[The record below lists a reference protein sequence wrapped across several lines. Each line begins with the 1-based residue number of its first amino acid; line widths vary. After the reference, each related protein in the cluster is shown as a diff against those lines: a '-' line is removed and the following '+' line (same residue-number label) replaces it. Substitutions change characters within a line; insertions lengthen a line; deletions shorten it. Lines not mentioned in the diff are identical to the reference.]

1 MRGDLH
7 MHTSWSDGRD
17 TVEAMVTEGHRLGYE
32 YLAITDH
39 SPNAGTSRTLTIDG
53 VKPQA
58 DEIAAMR
65 ERFPSMAIFH
75 GCEVDILPD
84 GRLDFPDRVLEKFD
98 IVLASLH
105 DSAGQDADHL
115 EKRYMS
121 AMKHP
126 LVTLITH
133 PTNRILPHRRGYKLD
148 YERLFATAVET
159 GTFMEIDGAPS
170 HLDMDGALA
179 RRALAAG
186 VTVTIDSDSHRA
198 EMLGR
203 QMELGVATA
212 RRGWVEPKHV
222 LNTRPAA
229 EVRAL
234 MRNGRVAPDYPR
246 RLWLLR
252 ADPGTRSSHGG
263 CRERDRIAERPSV
276 GVHRPA
282 TLPLYALGNAVCG
295 SPPTDLPRCSTSHRR
310 SKGLSRAR

>member
-1 MRGDLH
+1 

-17 TVEAMVTEGHRLGYE
+17 TVEAMIAECHRLGYE

-39 SPNAGTSRTLTIDG
+39 SQSAGTSRTLTADG
-53 VKPQA
+53 LKHQA

-75 GCEVDILPD
+75 GCEVDIMPD

-105 DSAGQDADHL
+105 DSAGHDPERL
-115 EKRYMS
+115 ERRYVS

-133 PTNRILPHRRGYKLD
+133 PTNRVLPHRPGYRLD

-159 GTFMEIDGAPS
+159 GTFMEIDGSPS

-186 VTVTIDSDSHRA
+186 VTVTIDSDSHRV

-222 LNTRPAA
+222 VNTRPAA
-229 EVRAL
+229 ELRAL
-234 MRNGRVAPDYPR
+234 
-246 RLWLLR
+246 
-252 ADPGTRSSHGG
+252 
-263 CRERDRIAERPSV
+263 IK
-276 GVHRPA
+276 
-282 TLPLYALGNAVCG
+282 
-295 SPPTDLPRCSTSHRR
+295 
-310 SKGLSRAR
+310 SKR